1 MNTYRTLLAQRAE
14 LDKKIETER
23 AAARATALATVR
35 ELCAEHGITA
45 ADLAPSA
52 SKSKPPRASVPAK
65 YRNPETGDTWTGRG
79 KEPVWIRGLAREDY
93 RITLTER

>member
-23 AAARATALATVR
+23 AAARAAALTTVR
-35 ELCAEHGITA
+35 ELCAEHGITP

-52 SKSKPPRASVPAK
+52 SKGKPRATGVVPAK
-65 YRNPETGDTWTGRG
+65 YRDPATGATWTGRG
-79 KEPVWIRGLAREDY
+79 KEPVWIRGQDRDGFL
-93 RITLTER
+93 ITAT